1 MTVTLTVMTAEV
13 KQRIAASTAIGGE
26 LSMEYSDVDDLFVIR
41 KVEIASGS
49 TRTLAPGAEYTA
61 LRATAGPGYQGQ
73 WLRDVPEGTNLNHYA
88 LRHRPGTAIS
98 YADFRTLVPRARK
111 PPSGK
116 ALLLVTYEPDLPE
129 DLLRAGVQAFAAW
142 NVTTDQVVPLTM
154 AVEPPV
160 IGLDQL
166 KPQWPVD
173 ELAERR
179 VGVLALG
186 SIGGVIADSL
196 AGYGVGTLDLIDP
209 DRFFWHNG
217 VRHVLGPESVGRYKV
232 DAMRDWLKR
241 SWPHLI
247 INTHPVDFTDQAHVM
262 RGLMD
267 ELDALVCS
275 ADGIAARRVA
285 SHLARRAG
293 IPAVLAC
300 VLGDGTVGEVMRLR
314 PGPAYGCLMCHRA
327 KMAEDDAMDVEVLQ
341 ERDYGAG
348 SPHKPMTAVG
358 PDLWMVGQLAAKAT
372 VATILESEHG
382 DLGHRLPG
390 DLAILGLRPS
400 TPYDPPYDVQSAGEL
415 VWSNLPAP
423 RPDCPTCS
431 AT

>member
-1 MTVTLTVMTAEV
+1 MTVTIVVMTEEV
-13 KQRIAASTAIGGE
+13 RQRIAASTAAGGV
-26 LSMEYSDVDDLFVIR
+26 LSMQCSAVDDLFVIR
-41 KVEIASGS
+41 KVEVASGS
-49 TRTLAPGAEYTA
+49 TRALKPGREYTA
-61 LRATAGPGYQGQ
+61 LRATAGAEYQGQ
-73 WLRDVPEGTNLNHYA
+73 WLREVPEGTNVTHYA

-98 YADFRTLVPRARK
+98 YSDFHKLVPLARK
-111 PPSGK
+111 PVAGK
-116 ALLLVTYEPDLPE
+116 ALLLVTYETDIPE
-129 DLLRAGVQAFAAW
+129 DLLRAGVQEFAAW
-142 NVTTDQVVPLTM
+142 NVTSDQVTPMTM
-154 AVEPPV
+154 AVEPTV
-160 IGLDQL
+160 VGLDQL
-166 KPQWPVD
+166 KPQWPV
-173 ELAERR
+173 EKLAERR

-209 DRFFWHNG
+209 DRFLWHNG
-217 VRHVLGPESVGRYKV
+217 VRHVLGLESVGRHKV

-241 SWPHLI
+241 RWPGLTV
-247 INTHPVDFTDQAHVM
+247 NTHPVDFTEQAHVM
-262 RGLMD
+262 RGLMGK
-267 ELDALVCS
+267 LDALTCS

-300 VLGDGTVGEVMRLR
+300 VLGDGTIGEVMRLR

-327 KMAEDDAMDVEVLQ
+327 KMVEEDAMDVEVLQ
-341 ERDYGAG
+341 ERDYGTG

-358 PDLWMVGQLAAKAT
+358 PDLWVVGQLAAKAT
-372 VATILESEHG
+372 VATILEAKHG

-415 VWSNLPAP
+415 VWRSLPPP

-431 AT
+431 AA

>member
-1 MTVTLTVMTAEV
+1 MTAEV
-13 KQRIAASTAIGGE
+13 KQHIAASTAVGGE
-26 LSMEYSDVDDLFVIR
+26 LSMEYSAVDDLFVIR

-49 TRTLAPGAEYTA
+49 TRTLKPSWEYSA
-61 LRATAGPGYQGQ
+61 LRATAGPGLRGQ
-73 WLRDVPEGTNLNHYA
+73 WLRDVPEGTNVNHYA
-88 LRHRPGTAIS
+88 LRHRPGTAIAF
-98 YADFRTLVPRARK
+98 ADFRALVPLARK
-111 PPSGK
+111 PQSGK
-116 ALLLVTYEPDLPE
+116 ATLLVTYEPGLAE
-129 DLLRAGVQAFAAW
+129 DLLRAGVQEFAAW
-142 NVTTDQVVPLTM
+142 NVTADEVVPLTM
-154 AVEPPV
+154 AAEPPV

-179 VGVLALG
+179 AGVLALG

-209 DRFFWHNG
+209 DRFLWHNG

-241 SWPHLI
+241 RWPHLTV
-247 INTHPVDFTDQAHVM
+247 NTYPVDFTGQAHMM
-262 RGLMD
+262 RGLMS
-267 ELDALVCS
+267 ELDALACS

-300 VLGDGTVGEVMRLR
+300 VLGDGTVGEVVRLR
-314 PGPAYGCLMCHRA
+314 AGPAYGCLMCHRA
-327 KMAEDDAMDVEVLQ
+327 SMAETGAMDVEVLQ
-341 ERDYGAG
+341 ERDYGTG
-348 SPHKPMTAVG
+348 STHKPMTAVG

-382 DLGHRLPG
+382 DLGHRLSG
-390 DLAILGLRPS
+390 DLAVIGLRPS
-400 TPYDPPYDVQSAGEL
+400 TPYDPPYDVQSAGEV
-415 VWSNLPAP
+415 VWSKLPPP

-431 AT
+431 AS

>member
-1 MTVTLTVMTAEV
+1 MAIVVMTGEV
-13 KQRIAASTAIGGE
+13 RQHIAASNSVGGV
-26 LSMEYSDVDDLFVIR
+26 LSMEYSAADDLYVIR
-41 KVEIASGS
+41 KVEVASGS
-49 TRTLAPGAEYTA
+49 TRTLAPSSAYTA
-61 LRATAGPGYQGQ
+61 LRATTGPGLQGQ
-73 WLRDVPEGTNLNHYA
+73 WLRDVPQGTNVQHYE

-98 YADFRTLVPRARK
+98 YTDFRTLVPLAAK
-111 PPSGK
+111 PAPGK
-116 ALLLVTYEPDLPE
+116 ALLLVTYETDLHE
-129 DLLRAGVQAFAAW
+129 DLLRAGVHQFAAW
-142 NVTTDQVVPLTM
+142 NVTSHQVVPMAM
-154 AVEPPV
+154 AVEPAV
-160 IGLDQL
+160 TGLSQL

-196 AGYGVGTLDLIDP
+196 AGYGVGALDLIDP
-209 DRFFWHNG
+209 DRFLWHNG

-232 DAMRDWLKR
+232 EAMRDSLER
-241 SWPHLI
+241 RWPNLNV
-247 INTHPVDFTDQAHVM
+247 NTHPVDFTHQAHVM
-262 RGLMD
+262 RSLMG

-300 VLGDGTVGEVMRLR
+300 VLGDGTVGEVIRLR

-341 ERDYGAG
+341 ERDYGTG

-358 PDLWMVGQLAAKAT
+358 PDLWTVGQLAAKAT

-390 DLAILGLRPS
+390 DLAIIGLRPS
-400 TPYDPPYDVQSAGEL
+400 TPYDPPYDVRNASELAWSA
-415 VWSNLPAP
+415 LPPP

-431 AT
+431 AS

>member
-1 MTVTLTVMTAEV
+1 MTVAVMTDEV
-13 KQRIAASTAIGGE
+13 KQRIASSSAVGGV
-26 LSMEYSDVDDLFVIR
+26 LSMKYSVVDDLFVIR
-41 KVEIASGS
+41 KVEVASGS
-49 TRTLAPGAEYTA
+49 TRTLAPGSEYSA
-61 LRATAGPGYQGQ
+61 LRAAAGLDYQGQ
-73 WLRDVPEGTNLNHYA
+73 WLRDVPEGTNINHYE
-88 LRHRPGTAIS
+88 LRHRPGTAIA
-98 YADFRTLVPRARK
+98 YADFRRLVPLARK
-111 PPSGK
+111 PPPGK
-116 ALLLVTYEPDLPE
+116 ALLLVTYEADLPE
-129 DLLRAGVQAFAAW
+129 DLVRAGVHEFAAW
-142 NVTTDQVVPLTM
+142 NVTNDQVVPMAM
-154 AVEPPV
+154 AVEPSV

-173 ELAERR
+173 ELGERR

-186 SIGGVIADSL
+186 SIGGVVADSL

-209 DRFFWHNG
+209 DRFLWHNG

-232 DAMRDWLKR
+232 DAMRDWLR
-241 SWPHLI
+241 RRWPSLNV
-247 INTHPVDFTDQAHVM
+247 NTHPVDFTGQAHVM
-262 RGLMD
+262 RGLMG

-293 IPAVLAC
+293 LPAVLAC

-341 ERDYGAG
+341 ERDYGTG

-358 PDLWMVGQLAAKAT
+358 PDLWTVGQLAAKMT

-400 TPYDPPYDVQSAGEL
+400 TPYDPPYDVRHAGEL
-415 VWSNLPAP
+415 VWGALPPP
-423 RPDCPTCS
+423 RSDCPTCS
-431 AT
+431 AP

>member
-1 MTVTLTVMTAEV
+1 MGLVVMTNEV
-13 KQRIAASTAIGGE
+13 KQHIAASGAVGGE
-26 LSMEYSDVDDLFVIR
+26 LSMEYSAGDDLYVIR
-41 KVEIASGS
+41 KVEIARGS
-49 TRTLAPGAEYTA
+49 TRTLTPNGAYVA
-61 LRATAGPGYQGQ
+61 LRATTGPGLRGQ
-73 WLRDVPEGTNLNHYA
+73 WLRDVPEGTNVQHYA

-98 YADFRTLVPRARK
+98 YADFHNLVPLAGK

-116 ALLLVTYEPDLPE
+116 ALLLITYEADLSE
-129 DLLRAGVQAFAAW
+129 DLLRAGVHQFAAW
-142 NVTTDQVVPLTM
+142 NLTSDQAVPMNM
-154 AVEPPV
+154 AVEPEV

-166 KPQWPVD
+166 KPQWPID
-173 ELAERR
+173 ELARRR

-209 DRFFWHNG
+209 DRFLWHNG
-217 VRHVLGPESVGRYKV
+217 VRHVLGTESVGRFKV
-232 DAMRDWLKR
+232 EAVRDWLQRRWTNLKVN
-241 SWPHLI
+241 I
-247 INTHPVDFTDQAHVM
+247 HPVDFTHQAHVM
-262 RGLMD
+262 RGLMQH
-267 ELDALVCS
+267 LDALVCS

-314 PGPAYGCLMCHRA
+314 PGPVFGCLMCHRA

-341 ERDYGAG
+341 ERDYGTG

-358 PDLWMVGQLAAKAT
+358 PDLWSVGQLAAKAT
-372 VATILESEHG
+372 VATILEAEHG

-400 TPYDPPYDVQSAGEL
+400 TPYDPPYDVRHAGEL
-415 VWSNLPAP
+415 VWNTLPPP

-431 AT
+431 AS

>member
-1 MTVTLTVMTAEV
+1 MTVRLTVMTAEV
-13 KQRIAASTAIGGE
+13 KQRIAASTAAGGE
-26 LSMEYSDVDDLFVIR
+26 LSMEYSAVDDLFVIH
-41 KVEIASGS
+41 KVEVASGS
-49 TRTLAPGAEYTA
+49 TRTLTPGSEYTA
-61 LRATAGPGYQGQ
+61 LRATARLGYQGQ
-73 WLRDVPEGTNLNHYA
+73 WLRDVPKGTNVNHYA
-88 LRHRPGTAIS
+88 LRHRPGTAVS
-98 YADFRTLVPRARK
+98 YADFRTLVPLARR
-111 PPSGK
+111 PQSGK
-116 ALLLVTYEPDLPE
+116 ALLLVTHEPDLSE
-129 DLLRAGVQAFAAW
+129 DLVRAGVQEFAAW
-142 NVTTDQVVPLTM
+142 QVTVDQVVPLTM

-166 KPQWPVD
+166 KPQWPVS
-173 ELAERR
+173 ELAECR

-209 DRFFWHNG
+209 DRFLWHNG

-232 DAMRDWLKR
+232 DAMRDWLKQR
-241 SWPHLI
+241 WPSLTV
-247 INTHPVDFTDQAHVM
+247 NTHPVDFTGQAHVM
-262 RGLMD
+262 RSLLS

-293 IPAVLAC
+293 ITAVLAC

-314 PGPAYGCLMCHRA
+314 PGSAFGCLMCHRA
-327 KMAEDDAMDVEVLQ
+327 QMAKDDAMDVEVLQ
-341 ERDYGAG
+341 ERDYGTG

-358 PDLWMVGQLAAKAT
+358 PDLWMVGQLAGKAA
-372 VATILESEHG
+372 VATILESKHG

-415 VWSNLPAP
+415 VWSTLPPP

-431 AT
+431 AS